1 VSQRGPSDPADHA
14 EWALRRRRAAMAH
27 HPDRG
32 GQSEKYLAALAAVD
46 RAFGLLEDRDS
57 GPGVPVQVQTGW
69 RPTARRVLRR
79 GRRKTFRRW
88 RAAQHRLPR
97 WVPGARRFTDI

>member
-1 VSQRGPSDPADHA
+1 
-14 EWALRRRRAAMAH
+14 MAH

-46 RAFGLLEDRDS
+46 RAFGLLEGRDTS
-57 GPGVPVQVQTGW
+57 AGAAVVVQTGW

-79 GRRKTFRRW
+79 GRRKTVRGW
-88 RAAQHRLPR
+88 RAAQHRMPR

>member
-1 VSQRGPSDPADHA
+1 MSWRGPQDRSARA

-46 RAFGLLEDRDS
+46 RAFGLLEGRDTS
-57 GPGVPVQVQTGW
+57 AGAAVVVQTGW

-79 GRRKTFRRW
+79 GRRKTVRGW
-88 RAAQHRLPR
+88 RAAQHRMPR
-97 WVPGARRFTDI
+97 WVPGARRFTDV